1 MARTKKTD
9 PLVGMSRDPE
19 GKLTVQKS
27 HPLTALW
34 QSDLTLAEFKILD
47 AYLARINSKKPEQRT
62 IKLTKGELEEALG
75 VTRINKDDLKQRLKN
90 LYSPID
96 LEPGNPKKI
105 QFRSLFEEAEAEQ
118 DDDGVWQVQLTCT
131 PSAMKYM
138 FNVERLGYLRYKLR
152 CITSL
157 TSRYTYILFIY
168 LESNRFRESWE
179 IELKEL
185 KQILNCH
192 KDDLYKEYK
201 RFNERILKRCQKEL
215 AEKTECRFTYE
226 PIRKGRSV
234 AAIRFTLELLSPRI
248 EAEIQGQDP
257 NQRTIFDMPD
267 DEENQYDDEA
277 RRLGEQERRNEE
289 IGAGFGADLLR
300 EFSDEELIALKNL
313 AFPLA
318 SHEDIVRHAGIMER
332 TDAVDFATADYLVR
346 KVALMNVYDKRKPI
360 GNRFVYL
367 KTAIEKELKKQ

>member
-1 MARTKKTD
+1 MARKKKAD

-34 QSDLTLAEFKILD
+34 QSDLSLSEFKILD

-62 IKLTKGELEEALG
+62 VKLTKGELEEALG
-75 VTRINKDDLKQRLKN
+75 VTRINKADLKQRLKN

-96 LEPGNPKKI
+96 LEPNNPRKI
-105 QFRSLFEEAEAEQ
+105 KLRALFEEAEAEQ
-118 DDDGVWQVQLTCT
+118 DDDGIWQIQLTCT

-138 FNVERLGYLRYKLR
+138 FNVEKLGYLRYKLR

-179 IELKEL
+179 VDLAEL

-192 KDDLYKEYK
+192 EDALYSEYK

-234 AAIRFTLELLSPRI
+234 SSIRFKLEMLSPKI
-248 EAEIQGQDP
+248 EAEIQNRDP
-257 NQRTIFDMPD
+257 DQTSIFDYED
-267 DEENQYDDEA
+267 QTDEA
-277 RRLGEQERRNEE
+277 VEARERR
-289 IGAGFGADLLR
+289 GAICCGFDDQIFD
-300 EFSDEELIALKNL
+300 EFSDEELTEFRSLAWANADPDVEERHYGVLHDRKMAREYAVSEFIRLKIQ
-313 AFPLA
+313 A
-318 SHEDIVRHAGIMER
+318 
-332 TDAVDFATADYLVR
+332 
-346 KVALMNVYDKRKPI
+346 MNVYAKREPI
-360 GNRFVYL
+360 KNRYSYL
-367 KTAIEKELKKQ
+367 KKALSGKDE

>member
-1 MARTKKTD
+1 MARKKKTD

-105 QFRSLFEEAEAEQ
+105 KFRSLFEEAEAEQ
-118 DDDGVWQVQLTCT
+118 DEDGIWQVQLTCT

-138 FNVERLGYLRYKLR
+138 FNVEKLGYLRYKLR

-179 IELKEL
+179 IDLKEL

-192 KDDLYKEYK
+192 KDELYKEFK

-234 AAIRFTLELLSPRI
+234 ASIRFTLEMLSPKL
-248 EAEIQGQDP
+248 EAEIQDRDP
-257 NQRTIFDMPD
+257 DQATIFDYED
-267 DEENQYDDEA
+267 QTDEDAEA
-277 RRLGEQERRNEE
+277 RDRR
-289 IGAGFGADLLR
+289 GAICCGFDDKIFD
-300 EFSDEELIALKNL
+300 EFTDEELTEFRSLAWSLADPDVEERHYAVLHDRKIAREYAVSEFIRLKIQ
-313 AFPLA
+313 A
-318 SHEDIVRHAGIMER
+318 
-332 TDAVDFATADYLVR
+332 
-346 KVALMNVYDKRKPI
+346 MNVYAKREPI
-360 GNRFVYL
+360 KNRYSYL
-367 KTAIEKELKKQ
+367 KKALSGKDD